1 MKKDTIMK
9 KMIAVVVAITVL
21 AACTDKLEEQTVGQA
36 TFDFYKTEPGVE
48 ALVNSAYNTLR
59 YQFNG
64 EQSFTLWEYGV
75 DEYMQAAD
83 GSNKFVDSYTNQL
96 NPTFTMFHDMWT
108 AYFQGINSCNTGIKL
123 IPQVVGS
130 GGALSTD
137 AGKAARIAELR
148 FLRGYYYFMLVQQF
162 GAIQI
167 NLDATEGVKLEFP
180 RRPVADVYNVIL
192 SDFRAAEATLPLTQ
206 GQRGRATKW
215 AARHMLAKAYLTRGS
230 ASSDIR
236 GQKATDLDSAAF
248 FADQVINGGAF
259 SLASNFADLWP
270 VGNEANSEVIFAAQ
284 FNNNALLLNNSGNRV
299 HLYFQMT
306 YDVRPGMER
315 DVTYGRPF
323 RRIRPTS
330 YTINV
335 SDRKNDS
342 RFYKNFR
349 TAYLSNDR
357 TAPFTIPNWT
367 AADAT
372 NGNTTPDKVGKPK
385 FAVGDTALFITM
397 DLGVADAA
405 IAKKYYTWIPQN
417 KWTNSDFP
425 TLLKWMDPT
434 RLDIGTEFSGR
445 DGLIARLGE
454 TYLIAA
460 EAYGRKGD
468 FATATARIN
477 KLRERAAYKAG
488 EVKPT
493 HFYKSEGGL
502 YGDVSSTLAA
512 ITLPVDG
519 SYWNTSPAIEQY
531 PASASSPQTRFVHFM
546 LNERTRELLGE
557 LHRWNDLVRT
567 ETLVERVK
575 LFHPLAGPNI
585 KDFHKLRPIPQ
596 AHLERVFQDGA
607 PLTAEQRAAVQNPGY

>member
-1 MKKDTIMK
+1 
-9 KMIAVVVAITVL
+9 MIVL
-21 AACTDKLEEQTVGQA
+21 FATGLLSACTDKLEEETVGYA
-36 TFDFYKTEPGVE
+36 TFDFYKTEAGME
-48 ALVNSAYNTLR
+48 GLIQSAYNTLR
-59 YQFNG
+59 WQFNG
-64 EQSFTLWEYGV
+64 EQSFTLFQYGV
-75 DEYMQAAD
+75 DEYIQAAD

-96 NPTFTMFHDMWT
+96 NPTFGMFHDMWA
-108 AYFQGINSCNTGIKL
+108 AYYRGINACNTAIDGIPD
-123 IPQVVGS
+123 ITPS

-137 AGKAARIAELR
+137 AGKALRIAEMR
-148 FLRGYYYFMLVQQF
+148 FLRGYFYLMLVQQF
-162 GAIQI
+162 GAIPI
-167 NLDATEGVKLEFP
+167 SLEGTEGVKLEFP
-180 RRPVADVYNVIL
+180 RRPVADVYNVIM
-192 SDFRAAEATLPLTQ
+192 SDLRAAEAALPLTQ

-230 ASSDIR
+230 AVSDQR
-236 GQKATDLDSAAF
+236 GQKPSDLDSAAF

-259 SLASNFADLWP
+259 SLVPNFADLWP
-270 VGNEANSEVIFAAQ
+270 VANEANAEVIFAAQ

-315 DVTYGRPF
+315 DITYGRPF
-323 RRIRPTS
+323 RRMRPTA

-367 AADAT
+367 QADA
-372 NGNTTPDKVGKPK
+372 NAGNTTPDKVGKPK
-385 FAVGDTALFITM
+385 FAVGDTAVFITM
-397 DLGVADAA
+397 DLGVSDAA
-405 IAKKYYTWIPQN
+405 IAKKYYNWIPQN
-417 KWTNSDFP
+417 KWTNSEFP

-434 RLDIGTEFSGR
+434 RLDVGTEFAGR

-468 FATATARIN
+468 YTTATARIN

-512 ITLPVDG
+512 ITLPADG
-519 SYWNTSPAIEQY
+519 SYWNTSPTLEQY
-531 PASASSPQTRFVHFM
+531 PPSAATPATRFIHFM

-575 LFHPLAGPNI
+575 LFHALGAPNI
-585 KDFHKLRPIPQ
+585 KDYHKLRPIPQ
-596 AHLERVFQDGA
+596 AHLERVYQDGS
-607 PLTAEQRAAVQNPGY
+607 PLSAEQRASIQNPGY